1 MKVLK
6 FGGTSVGTVESLSNV
21 KKIVEE
27 TPGRKVVVVSAL
39 GGITDMLIATARLAV
54 ADDIAYLDNYARIVE
69 RHITVVDGVVPAAR
83 REATHAMVKMM
94 LDELANIF
102 KGVMLLHDLSQRAL
116 DIIVSYGERLS
127 SIIVA
132 NMIKGATHFDS
143 RTFIRTKEG
152 PIGSRELDSELTNR
166 LIKETVCAYD
176 WTTAV
181 MGGFIA
187 SDAKGEVTNL
197 GRGGSDYTAAIMAAA
212 LDADVLE
219 IWTDVDGFM
228 TADPRVIDNAYVID
242 RLTFTEA
249 MELCNFG
256 AKVIY
261 PPTIYPVYH
270 KNIPIWVK
278 NTFNPSAP
286 GTLISHEAEHSGKA
300 IKGIS
305 SINDTCLVTISSP
318 CMVGVIG
325 VNSRIF
331 NALTKKGVSVF
342 LVSQAASENNTTIA
356 VRNAD
361 ADLAVKTLEEEF
373 AAELAAKTFNEVKA
387 ERDLA
392 TVAVVGEN
400 MKHTTGLAGKL
411 FNTVG
416 RNGINVIACAQ
427 GASETNISFVIE
439 KKSLRKA
446 LNVIHDSFFLSDT
459 QVLNVF
465 LVGIGNV
472 GDSLLHQ
479 IRKQQENLLKE
490 KNLRLNV

>member
-187 SDAKGEVTNL
+187 SDAKGEVTN
-197 GRGGSDYTAAIMAAA
+197 
-212 LDADVLE
+212 
-219 IWTDVDGFM
+219 
-228 TADPRVIDNAYVID
+228 
-242 RLTFTEA
+242 
-249 MELCNFG
+249 
-256 AKVIY
+256 
-261 PPTIYPVYH
+261 
-270 KNIPIWVK
+270 
-278 NTFNPSAP
+278 
-286 GTLISHEAEHSGKA
+286 
-300 IKGIS
+300 
-305 SINDTCLVTISSP
+305 
-318 CMVGVIG
+318 
-325 VNSRIF
+325 
-331 NALTKKGVSVF
+331 
-342 LVSQAASENNTTIA
+342 
-356 VRNAD
+356 
-361 ADLAVKTLEEEF
+361 
-373 AAELAAKTFNEVKA
+373 
-387 ERDLA
+387 
-392 TVAVVGEN
+392 
-400 MKHTTGLAGKL
+400 
-411 FNTVG
+411 
-416 RNGINVIACAQ
+416 
-427 GASETNISFVIE
+427 
-439 KKSLRKA
+439 
-446 LNVIHDSFFLSDT
+446 
-459 QVLNVF
+459 
-465 LVGIGNV
+465 
-472 GDSLLHQ
+472 
-479 IRKQQENLLKE
+479 
-490 KNLRLNV
+490 